1 MAIYTTNLTI
11 YIGTDFDQ
19 VFVLEDN
26 GGSMYLNGYTIIS
39 KIKKN
44 PLSLTSKSFNCSI
57 IDVFSGKIK
66 ILMNANE
73 TAQLNPGKYLYDI
86 VLYKDGITT
95 RIIEG
100 EIFVKRPVT
109 RY

>member
-1 MAIYTTNLTI
+1 MAVYTTNLTI
-11 YIGTDFDQ
+11 YVGTDFDQ

-26 GGSMYLNGYTIIS
+26 GGAMYLGGYTIVS

-44 PLSLTSKSFNCSI
+44 PLSLTSKSFNCSV
-57 IDVFSGKIK
+57 IDAFNGKLK
-66 ILMNANE
+66 IFMNSNE
-73 TAQLNPGKYLYDI
+73 TAQLSPGKYLYDI
-86 VLYKDGITT
+86 ILYKDGIAT

-100 EIFVKRPVT
+100 EIFAKRPVT